1 MPRANPFLAMVDG
14 LSPDDFALLSSAVA
28 ERRCRE
34 EVGFG
39 TFAEAAA
46 LYRPDP
52 PCPACKAKGAWRDGL
67 TDAGVQRFL
76 CHECGT
82 RFNSLT
88 GTVLERS
95 KSDMPTWVDF
105 VRLMRFNVPIDAIA
119 EVCRVSHQTAW
130 ERRHRLS
137 EASDDCQERLVPR
150 DGARSDETYPTDT
163 DLTHGH
169 GEAVKR
175 GLSKQRACVVVAI
188 DVHRNPV
195 AKACGHGKPSSKRV
209 KDALEKNVAEGSAL
223 VGDRERARNALV
235 KAVKGTREACKAD
248 AKGPVHL
255 ERVAMVNNLRPW
267 TKRCLWRFTGME
279 MKYPRSYLN
288 WYVYLFRVKQ
298 ARERWP
304 EIARVV
310 RHILMTEGHFR
321 SSRVR

>member
-1 MPRANPFLAMVDG
+1 MPRTNPFLATVVG

-52 PCPACKAKGAWRDGL
+52 PCPACRAKGAWRDGL

-88 GTVLERS
+88 GTVLERA
-95 KSDMPTWVDF
+95 KSDMPTWVGF

-130 ERRHRLS
+130 EWRHRLF
-137 EASDDCQERLVPR
+137 EAVDDYQDRLVLR
-150 DGARSDETYPTDT
+150 DRVWLDETYLTDT
-163 DLTHGH
+163 DLTHGY
-169 GEAVKR
+169 GEAVRR
-175 GLSKQRACVVVAI
+175 GLSKQKVCIAVAI
-188 DVHRNPV
+188 DVHKNPIARV
-195 AKACGHGKPSSKRV
+195 CGHGKPSSKRI
-209 KDALEKNVAEGSAL
+209 KDALEKNIAEGSTL
-223 VGDRERARNALV
+223 VGDKERAHNALA
-235 KAVKGTREACKAD
+235 KAVKGTHEAYKAD
-248 AKGPVHL
+248 TKDPVYL
-255 ERVAMVNNLRPW
+255 EQVAMVNNLCSW
-267 TKRCLWRFTGME
+267 IKRYLWRFTGME
-279 MKYPRSYLN
+279 MKYLQSYLN